1 MLSLRAAPLR
11 VGAAAP
17 ARTAMPSRPC
27 VVPSFH
33 SVMAGVSVDSRRE
46 GDCVYWW
53 CIGVGLASLA
63 RWSVAER
70 ERSKHS
76 PQH

>member
-11 VGAAAP
+11 VGSAAP
-17 ARTAMPSRPC
+17 ARAMPSRPC

-46 GDCVYWW
+46 GEGHWRCSELGRALRV
-53 CIGVGLASLA
+53 CSC
-63 RWSVAER
+63 
-70 ERSKHS
+70 
-76 PQH
+76 